1 MYLILGRL
9 FTALILLFVLSACS
23 EEVAEQRAEEVVT
36 AQVKKMDVPIY
47 GNYVARTDASL
58 DVEVRARITGFVES
72 VEFVEGSWVNEGDLL
87 YKIDD
92 RPYKAK
98 LNRVQAA
105 LEKDSAALAKAKRD
119 VVRLKPLYE
128 QDAAS
133 QLDYD
138 NAISTQEQAQASLAA
153 TQAEL
158 DEAKLELAYTRI
170 VAPISGM
177 VGSSEADLGALVG
190 SSGISLLTTIQQI
203 DPIYVNFNMSALD
216 YLNAKRR
223 MTTIIDKLEAE
234 QKGKALQGFVRISLP
249 DGSEYRYWG
258 DVSFTDPKISPKT
271 GTFKVR
277 AVLPNPESELLPGQY
292 TKARIKLDEVTDA
305 VVVPEEATQV
315 EQGGIYVMVVLDDNT
330 IERRFVVVDHYGEE
344 GIVVSGGLRA
354 NEKVVVKGLHRIRHG
369 QTVTAFSE
377 SEFEQRQK
385 QQDSELLAPSKK
397 LGE

>member
-1 MYLILGRL
+1 MYLSLPRL
-9 FTALILLFVLSACS
+9 MFSVMVLLMLSACS
-23 EEVAEQRAEEVVT
+23 KEAPESPVEEVVIT
-36 AQVKKMDVPIY
+36 TVKQLDVPIY

-72 VEFVEGSWVNEGDLL
+72 VEFVEGSFVNEGDLL

-98 LNRVQAA
+98 LNRVKAA
-105 LEKDSAALAKAKRD
+105 MEKDSAALAKAQRD
-119 VVRLKPLYE
+119 VTRLKPLYE

-170 VAPISGM
+170 TAPISGM

-190 SSGISLLTTIQQI
+190 TSGISLLTTIQQI

-234 QKGKALQGFVRISLP
+234 QKGKALEGFVRISLP

-277 AVLPNPESELLPGQY
+277 AVLPNPQSELLPGQY
-292 TKARIKLDEVTDA
+292 TKARIKLDEISNVI
-305 VVVPEEATQV
+305 VVPEEATQV
-315 EQGGIYVMVVLDDNT
+315 EQGGIYVMVVLDNNT
-330 IERRFVVVDHYGEE
+330 IERRFVVVEHYGEE
-344 GIVVSGGLRA
+344 GIVISGGLSA
-354 NEKVVVKGLHRIRHG
+354 NEQVVIKGLHRIRHG
-369 QTVTAFSE
+369 QKVAPLTQAQFD
-377 SEFEQRQK
+377 K
-385 QQDSELLAPSKK
+385 QQQANRAAPANKQ
-397 LGE
+397 GE

>member
-1 MYLILGRL
+1 MYLSLPRLMFSVMILSM
-9 FTALILLFVLSACS
+9 LSACS
-23 EEVAEQRAEEVVT
+23 KEAPESPVEEVVIT
-36 AQVKKMDVPIY
+36 TVKQLDVPIY

-72 VEFVEGSWVNEGDLL
+72 VEFVEGSFVNEGDLL

-98 LNRVQAA
+98 LNRVKAA
-105 LEKDSAALAKAKRD
+105 MEKDSAALAKAQRD
-119 VVRLKPLYE
+119 VTRLKPLYE

-170 VAPISGM
+170 TAPISGM

-190 SSGISLLTTIQQI
+190 TSGISLLTTIQQI

-234 QKGKALQGFVRISLP
+234 QKGKALEGFVRISLP

-277 AVLPNPESELLPGQY
+277 AVLPNPQSELLPGQY
-292 TKARIKLDEVTDA
+292 TKARIKLDEISNVI
-305 VVVPEEATQV
+305 VVPEEATQV
-315 EQGGIYVMVVLDDNT
+315 EQGGIYVMVVLDNNT
-330 IERRFVVVDHYGEE
+330 IERRFVVVEHYGEE
-344 GIVVSGGLRA
+344 GIVISGGLSA
-354 NEKVVVKGLHRIRHG
+354 NEQVVIKGLHRIRHG
-369 QTVTAFSE
+369 QKVAPLTQAQFD
-377 SEFEQRQK
+377 K
-385 QQDSELLAPSKK
+385 QQQANRAAPANKQ
-397 LGE
+397 GE

>member
-1 MYLILGRL
+1 MYLSLLRLMFSVMILTMLG
-9 FTALILLFVLSACS
+9 ACS
-23 EEVAEQRAEEVVT
+23 KEVPEPLVEEVVIT
-36 AQVKKMDVPIY
+36 TVKQLDVPVY

-72 VEFVEGSWVNEGDLL
+72 VEFVEGSFVNEGDLL

-98 LNRVQAA
+98 LNRVKATM
-105 LEKDSAALAKAKRD
+105 EKDSAALAKAQRD
-119 VVRLKPLYE
+119 VTRLKPLYE

-158 DEAKLELAYTRI
+158 DEVKLELAYTRI
-170 VAPISGM
+170 TAPISGM

-203 DPIYVNFNMSALD
+203 NPIYVNFNMSALD

-234 QKGKALQGFVRISLP
+234 QQGKALAGFVRISLP

-292 TKARIKLDEVTDA
+292 TKARIKLDEMSNVI
-305 VVVPEEATQV
+305 VVPEEATQV
-315 EQGGIYVMVVLDDNT
+315 EQGGIYVMVVLDSNI
-330 IERRFVVVDHYGEE
+330 IERRFVVVEHYGEE
-344 GIVVSGGLRA
+344 GIVVSGGLSA
-354 NEKVVVKGLHRIRHG
+354 NEKVVIKGLHRIRHG
-369 QTVTAFSE
+369 QKIKPLTQAQFD
-377 SEFEQRQK
+377 K
-385 QQDSELLAPSKK
+385 QQQANSVAAVNKQ
-397 LGE
+397 GE